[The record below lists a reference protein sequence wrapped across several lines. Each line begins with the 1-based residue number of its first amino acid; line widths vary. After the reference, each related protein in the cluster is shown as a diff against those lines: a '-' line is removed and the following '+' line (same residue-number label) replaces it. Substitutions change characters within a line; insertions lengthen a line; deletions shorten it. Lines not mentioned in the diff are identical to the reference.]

1 MTVAA
6 SAAPGLTPGFLFDGN
21 AFFIY
26 HLRIFRLMDI
36 RNIAIIAHV
45 DHGKTTLVDA
55 MLKQSGT
62 FSDRDEVVD
71 CVMDSNELE
80 RERGITIYAK
90 NTAILVDGVKINIV
104 DTPGHADF
112 GSEVERVLRMVD
124 SVLLLVD
131 AYEGP
136 MPQTKFVLRKSLALG
151 LKPIVILNKI
161 DKPTARPDWV
171 LDQVFDLF
179 VELGAN
185 DEQLEFKYLYAI
197 GRDGVAK
204 MKLEDEG
211 KDLRPLF
218 DLILKEVPPA
228 PNDTTK
234 PMRMQV
240 SNLKYD
246 NYVGRIGVGR
256 IYEGIVK
263 PGMTVTAIKPD
274 GMRYSG
280 KLTKVY
286 THRGLEKIEVQEAV
300 AGDII
305 QIAGLPDVY
314 VGDTIASDEKAE
326 ALPTISI
333 DAPTLTMNFMPNSSP
348 FAGREGSL
356 VTTRQIRERLE
367 RELEVNVGL
376 HVEFPDGDGEF
387 KVSGRGEMHL
397 AVLIEQMRR
406 EGFELQVSQPQV
418 IMKEENGVQMEPMES
433 VVIDVPDEFA
443 GTVIEK
449 LGRRKG
455 EMTNMIS
462 ENGSTRLEYTMP
474 TRGILGLRTEFL
486 TDTKGEGTFSHIFSH
501 YAEHK
506 GDISRRSTGSI
517 ISGDQGK
524 TTPYALAMV
533 QERGPLFVSPG
544 TEIYEGMVIGMSMKE
559 TMTVNAVREKKLTNM
574 RASSADHIV
583 VITPPIDMNLE
594 RALEYIDS
602 DEYVEVTPQSVRI
615 RKKYLTENERKRA
628 ERSA

>member
-1 MTVAA
+1 MKE
-6 SAAPGLTPGFLFDGN
+6 
-21 AFFIY
+21 
-26 HLRIFRLMDI
+26 LRRDL

-62 FSDRDEVVD
+62 FNDREVIEN

-90 NTAILVDGVKINIV
+90 NTAITVDGVKINIV

-151 LKPIVILNKI
+151 LKPIVVINKI
-161 DKPTARPDWV
+161 DKPTARPDAV
-171 LDQVFDLF
+171 LNMVFDLF
-179 VELGAN
+179 VELGAK
-185 DEQLEFKYLYAI
+185 DDQLDFKYIYAI

-204 MKLEDEG
+204 ASLTDDS

-218 DLILKEVPPA
+218 DLILKSVPPA
-228 PNDTTK
+228 PSDTSK
-234 PMRMQV
+234 PMRLQV
-240 SNLKYD
+240 ANLKYD

-256 IYEGIVK
+256 VVEGIVK
-263 PGMTVTAIKPD
+263 AGMTATVVKVDGTRYAGKVT
-274 GMRYSG
+274 
-280 KLTKVY
+280 KLY
-286 THRGLEKIEVQEAV
+286 THQGLNKIEVTEAV
-300 AGDII
+300 AGDIV
-305 QIAGLPDVY
+305 QVAGFPEIY
-314 VGDTIASDEKAE
+314 VGETIAELADAE
-326 ALPTISI
+326 ALPTLAI
-333 DAPTLTMNFMPNSSP
+333 DEPTLTMNFMPNSSP

-356 VTTRQIRERLE
+356 VTSRQIRERLE

-376 HVEFPDGDGEF
+376 QVDFPTNDGEF

-418 IMKEENGVQMEPMES
+418 IMKTENGQLMEPMES

-455 EMTNMIS
+455 DMTNMTT
-462 ENGSTRLEYTMP
+462 ENGSTRLEYSMP
-474 TRGILGLRTEFL
+474 TRGILGFRTEFM
-486 TDTKGEGTFSHIFSH
+486 TDTKGEGTFSHIFAN
-501 YAEHK
+501 YAPHK
-506 GDISRRSTGSI
+506 GEINRRSNGSI

-533 QERGPLFVSPG
+533 QERGPLFIAPG
-544 TEIYEGMVIGMSMKE
+544 TEIYEGMVIGASMKE
-559 TMTVNAVREKKLTNM
+559 TMTVNAIREKKLTNM

-583 VITPPIDMNLE
+583 VITPAVDMNLE

-602 DEYVEVTPQSVRI
+602 DEYVEVTPQNVRI

-628 ERSA
+628 DRSTPNDV

>member
-1 MTVAA
+1 ME
-6 SAAPGLTPGFLFDGN
+6 F
-21 AFFIY
+21 
-26 HLRIFRLMDI
+26 

-62 FSDRDEVVD
+62 FNDREIIQD

-90 NTAILVDGVKINIV
+90 NTAITVDGIKINIV

-151 LKPIVILNKI
+151 LKPIVVINKI
-161 DKPTARPDWV
+161 DKPTARPDAV
-171 LDQVFDLF
+171 LNMIFDLF
-179 VELGAN
+179 VELGAK
-185 DEQLEFKYLYAI
+185 DDQLDFKYIYAI

-204 MKLEDEG
+204 ANLTDDSH
-211 KDLRPLF
+211 DLRPLF
-218 DLILKEVPPA
+218 DLILKSVPAA
-228 PNDTTK
+228 PSDTSK
-234 PMRMQV
+234 PMRLQIA
-240 SNLKYD
+240 NLKYD

-256 IYEGIVK
+256 VVEGIAK
-263 PGMTVTAIKPD
+263 AGMTATVIKAD
-274 GMRYSG
+274 GSRYTG
-280 KLTKVY
+280 KITKLY
-286 THRGLEKIEVQEAV
+286 THQGLNKIEVAEAA
-300 AGDII
+300 AGDIV
-305 QIAGLPDVY
+305 QVAGFPEIY
-314 VGDTIASDEKAE
+314 VGETLCENTDAE
-326 ALPTISI
+326 ALPTLAI
-333 DAPTLTMNFMPNSSP
+333 DEPTLTMNFMPNSSP

-356 VTTRQIRERLE
+356 VTSRQIRERLE

-376 HVEFPDGDGEF
+376 HVDFPTNDGEF

-418 IMKEENGVQMEPMES
+418 IMKTDNGQLMEPMES

-455 EMTNMIS
+455 DMTNMTT
-462 ENGSTRLEYTMP
+462 ENGSTRLEYSVP
-474 TRGILGLRTEFL
+474 TRGILGFRTEFM
-486 TDTKGEGTFSHIFSH
+486 TDTKGEGTFSHIFSN
-501 YAEHK
+501 YALHK
-506 GDISRRSTGSI
+506 GEINRRTNGSI

-533 QERGPLFVSPG
+533 QERGPLFISPG
-544 TEIYEGMVIGMSMKE
+544 AEVYEGMVIGASMKE
-559 TMTVNAVREKKLTNM
+559 TMTVNAIREKKLTNM

-583 VITPPIDMNLE
+583 VITPAVDMNLE
-594 RALEYIDS
+594 RALEYIAS
-602 DEYVEVTPQSVRI
+602 DEYVEVTPQNVRI

-628 ERSA
+628 DRATPNDV

>member
-1 MTVAA
+1 
-6 SAAPGLTPGFLFDGN
+6 
-21 AFFIY
+21 
-26 HLRIFRLMDI
+26 
-36 RNIAIIAHV
+36 
-45 DHGKTTLVDA
+45 
-55 MLKQSGT
+55 
-62 FSDRDEVVD
+62 
-71 CVMDSNELE
+71 MDSNELE

-90 NTAILVDGVKINIV
+90 NTAIVVDGVKINIV

-151 LKPIVILNKI
+151 LKPIVVINKI
-161 DKPTARPDWV
+161 DKPTARPDAV
-171 LDQVFDLF
+171 LNMIFDLF
-179 VELGAN
+179 VELGAK
-185 DEQLEFKYLYAI
+185 DDQLDFKYIYAI

-204 MKLEDEG
+204 TSLTDES

-218 DLILKEVPPA
+218 DLILKSVPPA
-228 PNDTTK
+228 ASDTSK
-234 PMRMQV
+234 PMRLQIA
-240 SNLKYD
+240 NLKYD

-256 IYEGIVK
+256 IVEGIAK
-263 PGMTVTAIKPD
+263 AGMSATVIKAD
-274 GMRYSG
+274 GTRYAG
-280 KLTKVY
+280 KITKLY
-286 THRGLEKIEVQEAV
+286 THQGLSKTEVNEAV
-300 AGDII
+300 AGDIV
-305 QIAGLPDVY
+305 QVAGFPEIY
-314 VGDTIASDEKAE
+314 VGETVAEAADAE
-326 ALPTISI
+326 ALPTLAI
-333 DAPTLTMNFMPNSSP
+333 DGPTLTMNFMPNSSP

-356 VTTRQIRERLE
+356 VTSRQIRERLE

-376 HVEFPDGDGEF
+376 HVEFPTADGEF

-418 IMKEENGVQMEPMES
+418 IMKEENGKMLEPMES

-455 EMTNMIS
+455 DMTNLVT
-462 ENGSTRLEYTMP
+462 ENGSTRLEYNMP
-474 TRGILGLRTEFL
+474 TRGILGFRTEFM

-501 YAEHK
+501 YADHK
-506 GDISRRSTGSI
+506 GEINRRTNGSI

-524 TTPYALAMV
+524 TTPYALALV
-533 QERGPLFVSPG
+533 QERGPLFVAPG
-544 TEIYEGMVIGMSMKE
+544 TEIYEGMVIGASMKE

-583 VITPPIDMNLE
+583 VITPAIDMNLE

-602 DEYVEVTPQSVRI
+602 DEYVEVTPQNVRI

-628 ERSA
+628 DR

>member
-1 MTVAA
+1 ME
-6 SAAPGLTPGFLFDGN
+6 F
-21 AFFIY
+21 
-26 HLRIFRLMDI
+26 

-62 FSDRDEVVD
+62 FNDREVIEK

-90 NTAILVDGVKINIV
+90 NTAITVDGVKINIV

-151 LKPIVILNKI
+151 LKPIVVINKI
-161 DKPTARPDWV
+161 DKPTARPDAV
-171 LDQVFDLF
+171 LNMIFDLF

-185 DEQLEFKYLYAI
+185 DEQLNFEYIYSI
-197 GRDGVAK
+197 GRDGIAK
-204 MKLEDEG
+204 HKLEDDSQNL
-211 KDLRPLF
+211 KPLF
-218 DLILKEVPPA
+218 NLILKKVPA
-228 PNDTTK
+228 ALSDTSQ
-234 PMRMQV
+234 PLRMQIA
-240 SNLKYD
+240 NLKYD
-246 NYVGRIGVGR
+246 NYVGRLGVGR
-256 IYEGIVK
+256 ISEGTAK
-263 PGMTVTAIKPD
+263 NGMTVTVIQPD
-274 GMRYSG
+274 GKRYQG

-286 THRGLEKIEVQEAV
+286 THQGLEKFEVQEAV
-300 AGDII
+300 AGDIV
-305 QIAGLPDVY
+305 QIAGLPEIY
-314 VGDTIASDEKAE
+314 VGDTVAALAEAE
-326 ALPTISI
+326 ALPTLKI
-333 DAPTLTMNFMPNSSP
+333 DEPTLTMNFMPNSSP
-348 FAGREGSL
+348 FAGREGTL
-356 VTTRQIRERLE
+356 VTTRQIRDRLL
-367 RELEVNVGL
+367 RELETNVGL
-376 HVEFPDGDGEF
+376 RVEFPEGEGEF
-387 KVSGRGEMHL
+387 RVSGRGEMHL
-397 AVLIEQMRR
+397 AILIEQMRR

-418 IMKEENGVQMEPMES
+418 IMKNDNSKLLEPMES
-433 VVIDVPDEFA
+433 VVIDVPDAFA

-474 TRGILGLRTEFL
+474 TRGILGFRTEFL

-501 YAEHK
+501 YGEHK
-506 GDISRRSTGSI
+506 GEISRRSTGSI
-517 ISGDQGK
+517 ISGDLGK

-544 TEIYEGMVIGMSMKE
+544 TEVYEGMVIGASMKE
-559 TMTVNAVREKKLTNM
+559 TMTVNPVREKKLTNM

-583 VITPPIDMNLE
+583 IITPAIDMNLE
-594 RALEYIDS
+594 RALEYIDT
-602 DEYVEVTPQSVRI
+602 DEYVEVTPASVRI

-628 ERSA
+628 DRKS

>member
-1 MTVAA
+1 ME
-6 SAAPGLTPGFLFDGN
+6 F
-21 AFFIY
+21 
-26 HLRIFRLMDI
+26 

-62 FSDRDEVVD
+62 FSDREVVAER
-71 CVMDSNELE
+71 VMDSNELE
-80 RERGITIYAK
+80 QERGITIYAK
-90 NTAILVDGVKINIV
+90 NTAIVVNGVKINIV

-151 LKPIVILNKI
+151 LKPIVVINKI
-161 DKPTARPDWV
+161 DKPTARPDAV
-171 LDQVFDLF
+171 LNMIFDLF

-185 DEQLEFKYLYAI
+185 DQQLDFKYIYTI
-197 GRDGVAK
+197 GRDGIAK
-204 MKLEDEG
+204 LKLEDES
-211 KDLRPLF
+211 KDLQPLF
-218 DLILKEVPPA
+218 NLILNSVPPA
-228 PNDTTK
+228 ASDTTK

-240 SNLKYD
+240 ANLKYD
-246 NYVGRIGVGR
+246 NYVGRLGVGR
-256 IYEGIVK
+256 ILEGK
-263 PGMTVTAIKPD
+263 AKLGMPVTVIKVD
-274 GMRYSG
+274 GTRYQG
-280 KLTKVY
+280 KVSKLY
-286 THRGLEKIEVQEAV
+286 THRGLEKIEVPEAE
-300 AGDII
+300 AGDIV
-305 QIAGLPDVY
+305 QLAGLPEIY
-314 VGDTIASDEKAE
+314 VGETIAEDAAAE
-326 ALPTISI
+326 ALPTLKI
-333 DAPTLTMNFMPNSSP
+333 DEPTLTMNFMPNSSP

-356 VTTRQIRERLE
+356 VTSRQIRERLE

-376 HVEFPDGDGEF
+376 HVEFPSGDGEF

-397 AVLIEQMRR
+397 AILIEQMRR

-418 IMKEENGVQMEPMES
+418 IMKEEAGKMLEPMES

-455 EMTNMIS
+455 EMTNMMS

-474 TRGILGLRTEFL
+474 TRGILGFRTEFL

-501 YAEHK
+501 YGDHK
-506 GDISRRSTGSI
+506 GEINRRSTGSI
-517 ISGDQGK
+517 ISGDTGK
-524 TTPYALAMV
+524 TTPYALAMI

-544 TEIYEGMVIGMSMKE
+544 TEIYEGMVIGASMKE

-583 VITPPIDMNLE
+583 VITPAIDMNLE

-602 DEYVEVTPQSVRI
+602 DEYVEVTPTNVRI

-628 ERSA
+628 ER

>member
-1 MTVAA
+1 ME
-6 SAAPGLTPGFLFDGN
+6 F
-21 AFFIY
+21 
-26 HLRIFRLMDI
+26 

-62 FSDRDEVVD
+62 FSDREVVAER
-71 CVMDSNELE
+71 VMDSNELE
-80 RERGITIYAK
+80 QERGITIYAK
-90 NTAILVDGVKINIV
+90 NTAIVVNGVKINIV

-151 LKPIVILNKI
+151 LKPIVVINKI
-161 DKPTARPDWV
+161 DKPTARPDAV
-171 LDQVFDLF
+171 LNMIFDLF

-185 DEQLEFKYLYAI
+185 DQQLDFKYIYTI
-197 GRDGVAK
+197 GRDGIAK
-204 MKLEDEG
+204 LKLEDES
-211 KDLRPLF
+211 KDLQPLF
-218 DLILKEVPPA
+218 NLILNSVPPA
-228 PNDTTK
+228 ASDTTK

-240 SNLKYD
+240 ANLKYD
-246 NYVGRIGVGR
+246 NYVGRLGVGR
-256 IYEGIVK
+256 ILEGK
-263 PGMTVTAIKPD
+263 AKLGMNVTVIKVD
-274 GMRYSG
+274 GTRYQG
-280 KLTKVY
+280 KVSKLY
-286 THRGLEKIEVQEAV
+286 THRGLEKIEVPEAE
-300 AGDII
+300 AGDIV
-305 QIAGLPDVY
+305 QLAGLPEIY
-314 VGDTIASDEKAE
+314 VGETIAEDAAAE
-326 ALPTISI
+326 ALPTLKI
-333 DAPTLTMNFMPNSSP
+333 DEPTLTMNFMPNSSP

-356 VTTRQIRERLE
+356 VTSRQIRERLE

-376 HVEFPDGDGEF
+376 HVEFPSGDGEF

-397 AVLIEQMRR
+397 AILIEQMRR

-418 IMKEENGVQMEPMES
+418 IMKEEAGKMLEPMES

-455 EMTNMIS
+455 EMTNMMS

-474 TRGILGLRTEFL
+474 TRGILGFRTEFL

-501 YAEHK
+501 YGDHK
-506 GDISRRSTGSI
+506 GEINRRSTGSI
-517 ISGDQGK
+517 ISGDTGK
-524 TTPYALAMV
+524 TTPYALAMI

-544 TEIYEGMVIGMSMKE
+544 TEIYEGMVIGASMKE

-583 VITPPIDMNLE
+583 VITPAIDMNLE

-602 DEYVEVTPQSVRI
+602 DEYVEVTPTNVRI

-628 ERSA
+628 ER

>member
-1 MTVAA
+1 
-6 SAAPGLTPGFLFDGN
+6 
-21 AFFIY
+21 
-26 HLRIFRLMDI
+26 MDI

-62 FSDRDEVVD
+62 FSDREEVET

-90 NTAILVDGVKINIV
+90 NTAIMVDGNKINIV

-151 LKPIVILNKI
+151 LKPIVVLNKI

-185 DEQLEFKYLYAI
+185 DDQLNFTYLYAI

-204 MKLEDEG
+204 RELTDES

-218 DLILKEVPPA
+218 DIILNQVPPA
-228 PNDTTK
+228 ASDTSK
-234 PMRMQV
+234 ELRMQIA
-240 SNLKYD
+240 NLKYD
-246 NYVGRIGVGR
+246 NYVGRLGVGR

-263 PGMTVTAIKPD
+263 NGMTVTAIKPD
-274 GMRYSG
+274 GSRYSG
-280 KLTKVY
+280 KISKIY

-300 AGDII
+300 AGDIV
-305 QIAGLPDVY
+305 QIAGLSQIY
-314 VGDTIASDEKAE
+314 VGETIAGNAQAE
-326 ALPTISI
+326 ALPTLAI

-356 VTTRQIRERLE
+356 VTSRQIRDRLE
-367 RELEVNVGL
+367 RELETNVGL
-376 HVEFPDGDGEF
+376 HIDFPDGDGEF

-397 AVLIEQMRR
+397 SVLIEQMRR

-418 IMKEENGVQMEPMES
+418 IMKEENGVVFEPVES
-433 VVIDVPDEFA
+433 VIVDVPDEFS

-455 EMTNMIS
+455 EMRNMHA
-462 ENGSTRLEYTMP
+462 ENGSTRLEYVVP
-474 TRGILGLRTEFL
+474 TRGLLGYRTEFM
-486 TDTKGEGTFSHIFSH
+486 TDTKGQGTLAHNFAE
-501 YAEHK
+501 YAPWK
-506 GDISRRSTGSI
+506 GDIERRSTGSI
-517 ISGDQGK
+517 ISGFTGV
-524 TTPYALAMV
+524 TTAYALEGL
-533 QERGPLFVSPG
+533 QDRGPLFVSPG
-544 TEIYEGMVIGMSMKE
+544 VDVYEGMVIGASMKE
-559 TMTVNAVREKKLTNM
+559 SMTVNAIREKKLTNM
-574 RASSADHIV
+574 RSAGAEDLTRL
-583 VITPPIDMNLE
+583 TPPIDMNLE
-594 RALEYIDS
+594 RALEYIEG
-602 DEYVEVTPQSVRI
+602 DEYVEVTPKSVRI
-615 RKKYLTENERKRA
+615 RKKYLTETDRKRA
-628 ERSA
+628 DRSA